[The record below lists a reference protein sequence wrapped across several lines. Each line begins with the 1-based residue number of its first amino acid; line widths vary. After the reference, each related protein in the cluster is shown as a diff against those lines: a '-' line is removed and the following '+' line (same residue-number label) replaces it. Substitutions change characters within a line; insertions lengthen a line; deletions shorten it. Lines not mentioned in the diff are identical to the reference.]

1 MKDFNDIYVAIDS
14 KGNLRFS
21 QFIDGNEEI
30 VGNSTIKKE
39 LLLFADWDIKGYAE
53 RVAEFYDAA
62 PHTFPLGDYDFDAFM
77 HKVNDFASDLFS
89 EDLIY
94 GTLTTKALNNLII
107 RDDTSD
113 LFPITASNQII
124 ACLEEI
130 LDLHF
135 IATVLLDDITSG
147 NEIDLTTEPYCE
159 LTTAKFTQQFFLETK
174 LKRRYLF
181 DSLSDY
187 YRFILM
193 LFLDAKPNIAWC
205 HCCGKYF
212 YPATAK
218 ATKYCDRIIENG
230 KTCKQIGP
238 HLKRKIDAQNDTVLL
253 AYKRTY
259 QKMYKRLERSTDS
272 LHPLA
277 KGLTQSG
284 FFEWND
290 KAVEARDLYLKG
302 KLTAEDALAIIETE

>member
-21 QFIDGNEEI
+21 LFIDGHEEI

-53 RVAEFYDAA
+53 RAAELYDAA
-62 PHTFPLGDYDFDAFM
+62 PHTFPLGDYDLDAFLR
-77 HKVNDFASDLFS
+77 KVNDFASNLFQ
-89 EDLIY
+89 EDLIF
-94 GTLTTKALNNLII
+94 GTLTTKALNNLRIHNN
-107 RDDTSD
+107 SE

-147 NEIDLTTEPYCE
+147 NEIDLTAEPYCE
-159 LTTAKFTQQFFLETK
+159 LKTASFTQQFFLETK

-205 HCCGKYF
+205 YCCGKS
-212 YPATAK
+212 
-218 ATKYCDRIIENG
+218 
-230 KTCKQIGP
+230 CKQIGP

-272 LHPLA
+272 LHLLA

-302 KLTAEDALAIIETE
+302 ELTAEDALAIIETE